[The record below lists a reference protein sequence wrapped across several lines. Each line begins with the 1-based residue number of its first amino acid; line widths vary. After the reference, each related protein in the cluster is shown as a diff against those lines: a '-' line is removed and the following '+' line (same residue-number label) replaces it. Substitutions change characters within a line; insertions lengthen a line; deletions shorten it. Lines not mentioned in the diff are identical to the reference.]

1 MKEIGNLL
9 INAGTILLLPLLW
22 VQFWNVVAMLRD
34 ESRRLQ
40 GIFYFLLALAIVFM
54 GVVAEQLAT

>member
-40 GIFYFLLALAIVFM
+40 GIFYFLLALTIVFM